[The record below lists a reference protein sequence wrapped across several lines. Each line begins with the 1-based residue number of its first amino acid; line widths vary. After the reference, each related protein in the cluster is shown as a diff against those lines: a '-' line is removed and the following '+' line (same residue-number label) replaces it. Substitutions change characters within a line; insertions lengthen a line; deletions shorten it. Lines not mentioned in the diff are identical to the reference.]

1 MSLQLSPYL
10 LMNGKAEEAIR
21 YYEKVLGAELLFKQT
36 IGEGPEEERVKFKES
51 EQKYLAHA
59 VIQIGDTKVMLADLF
74 LELPFQQGNQVSIC
88 ITTQTKEEA
97 QQIYGKLAEEGEVII
112 ELEEVYFSPAYGMV
126 KDKFGVMF
134 QIFTARN
141 Q

>member
-1 MSLQLSPYL
+1 MSVQLSPYL
-10 LMNGKAEEAIR
+10 LMNGKAEEAIH
-21 YYEKVLGAELLFKQT
+21 YYEEVLGAELLFKQT
-36 IGEGPEEERVKFKES
+36 IGEGPEEERVKFKDS

-74 LELPFQQGNQVSIC
+74 HELPYEVGSQVSIC
-88 ITTQTKEEA
+88 ITAQKKEEA
-97 QQIYGKLAEEGEVII
+97 QRIYGRLAQEGKEII
-112 ELEEVYFSPAYGMV
+112 ELAEVYFSPAYGMV
-126 KDKFGVMF
+126 KDKFGVIF